1 MLFDEHISWEMD
13 VIPKFIRWPEV
24 KKQEERYIHVVELL
38 PLKGISKL
46 WVLLEGLL
54 CSQENLLQVYLASFS
69 LFETPLIHLLWK
81 LRTLTEIANTT
92 KKRRQKPIRT
102 ATETPT
108 IPGPKPREASKYSFT
123 VPSNPAPTILVS
135 TSPSWEEIIPRSVH
149 ETGQM

>member
-1 MLFDEHISWEMD
+1 MFSREPPASISGLFLIIWNS
-13 VIPKFIRWPEV
+13 INSSSLEV
-24 KKQEERYIHVVELL
+24 EDFDWDSKHHEEE
-38 PLKGISKL
+38 
-46 WVLLEGLL
+46 
-54 CSQENLLQVYLASFS
+54 
-69 LFETPLIHLLWK
+69 ETK
-81 LRTLTEIANTT
+81 A
-92 KKRRQKPIRT
+92 IRT